1 MAARE
6 ACGARM
12 LRGISVGA
20 MTIAAAMMTPTA
32 FATGAA
38 AGLQQSTS
46 DINRILGT
54 KPDATVLLDGGQ
66 TVRGRYVDVLP
77 SQCSEPLGVGRRCAL
92 AVTVTPKPG
101 FRVYAPGNTGYTAV
115 ALVLDPNG
123 SIEADATSYPKAEEY
138 FFAPLKERFR
148 VYQAPFRLSR
158 NITRRSV
165 KGAPAAAAAATVT
178 ITGKLDYQ
186 ACDDVVCYLSQ
197 TVPLAWTL
205 PLAR

>member
-12 LRGISVGA
+12 LRGISAGA
-20 MTIAAAMMTPTA
+20 VTIAAAMMTHTA

-54 KPDATVLLDGGQ
+54 KPDSAVLLDGGQ
-66 TVRGRYVDVLP
+66 AVRGRYVDVLL

-92 AVTVTPKPG
+92 TVTVTPKPG
-101 FRVYAPGNTGYTAV
+101 FRVYAPGNTGYTAI

-123 SIEADATSYPKAEEY
+123 SIEADATAYPKAEEY

-158 NITRRSV
+158 NVTRRPL
-165 KGAPAAAAAATVT
+165 KGAPAAASTMT